1 MRSQKRYKMVISAW
15 KSWQAGWSSDLCTG
29 ILGKRRGHSYQN
41 IDSWAPAWLI
51 ELESRVTPRNLH
63 FCRDPIGCSSDNFEA
78 FWAGQTVGRHSA
90 ALGVEAFVVL
100 PSPVPGSHCRAR
112 GEGVLLPGRAGSSPG
127 THGPGLTALSFT
139 PKARGFAPRPPEAAL
154 PSSRIKFLVVLAQAL
169 THQTGTTGDGAAGR
183 GDDRGLIYRRK
194 GRRSRKRRKERE
206 GLGSVLT
213 PFRKRKARGKKLDRN

>member
-1 MRSQKRYKMVISAW
+1 M
-15 KSWQAGWSSDLCTG
+15 
-29 ILGKRRGHSYQN
+29 
-41 IDSWAPAWLI
+41 I

-183 GDDRGLIYRRK
+183 GDDRGLICLSPTTASQP
-194 GRRSRKRRKERE
+194 GRRAGSLRPRRCRAQA
-206 GLGSVLT
+206 GRCAVAPLRRDGNAGHLRRT
-213 PFRKRKARGKKLDRN
+213 F